1 MRRAPIPAPLQA
13 SCPATGRHIALPVAA
28 DWSELVEQKAI
39 VTIPVCPVCGNEHA
53 WRLNE
58 VFAAA

>member
-13 SCPATGRHIALPVAA
+13 MCPATGKQIALPVAA
-28 DWSELVEQKAI
+28 DWSDFVEQKAI
-39 VTIPVCPVCGNEHA
+39 VIIPLCPACGNEHA

-58 VFAAA
+58 VFAVA